1 VADVPDPIV
10 EGSVDQ
16 RLGRIVARL
25 EPDGRIPGVDE
36 VEGQVPIDFEVD
48 R

>member
-1 VADVPDPIV
+1 VVDMPDPIV

-16 RLGRIVARL
+16 LGRIVARL